1 MYLLR
6 LIFRNALRHRLRTGL
21 TVLGIVVAVLAFG
34 LLQSVVDAWY
44 AGARGASDTRVVTRN
59 AISLVFPLPISYEQK
74 IRGIEGVTGITH
86 SNWFGGIYKDGKNF
100 FPQFAVD
107 ADTYF
112 QIYPEFRVPPEQ
124 MREFLRDRR
133 GAIVGRKTAETFGF
147 KVGDVVPIKGT
158 IYAGDW
164 QFIVRGIFTGAEE
177 RTDERQFFFHW
188 EYLNEYAKQR
198 LARRGDTVGV
208 FVTHVASADL
218 VPKVAEQID
227 AMFANSLA
235 ETRTETEQ
243 AFALGFVA
251 MTEAIVVLIRVVSF
265 VVIAIILAV
274 MANTMAMTARERV
287 PEYATLKALGFQPP
301 FLSGLIVGES
311 LAIAGIG
318 GLIGI
323 LLTQPVVNQFTR
335 ATGTLFSRMDVSTL
349 TLAMQVACVVGV
361 GLLSAAIPAWRAS
374 RVSIAEGLRAIG

>member
-6 LIFRNALRHRLRTGL
+6 LILRNALRHRLRTGL

-34 LLQSVVDAWY
+34 LLQTVVDAWY
-44 AGARGASDTRVVTRN
+44 TGARGASETRLVTRN
-59 AISLVFPLPISYEQK
+59 AISLVFPLPISYQAK
-74 IRGIEGVTGITH
+74 IRGIEGVTAVTH
-86 SNWFGGIYKDGKNF
+86 SNWFGGVYKDGRSF
-100 FPQFAVD
+100 FPQFAVQ

-112 QIYPEFRVPPEQ
+112 DLYPEFVVPPEQ

-133 GAIVGRKTAETFGF
+133 GAIVGRKTAEAFGF
-147 KVGDVVPIKGT
+147 RVGDVVPLRGT
-158 IYAGDW
+158 IYPGDW
-164 QFIVRGIFTGAEE
+164 TFIVRGIFDGAED

-188 EYLNEYAKQR
+188 DYLNEYAKQR
-198 LARRGDTVGV
+198 MARRGDTVGV
-208 FVTHVASADL
+208 YVVRVATPDR
-218 VPKVAEQID
+218 VPKVAEAID

-274 MANTMAMTARERV
+274 MANTMAMTARERA
-287 PEYATLKALGFQPP
+287 PEYATLKALGFRPP
-301 FLSGLIVGES
+301 FLTALIVGES
-311 LAIAGIG
+311 LAIAAMG
-318 GLIGI
+318 GVIGI
-323 LLTQPVVNQFTR
+323 LLTGPAVQRFTA
-335 ATGTLFSRMDVSTL
+335 ATGTLFPSMDVSLL
-349 TLAMQVACVVGV
+349 TLALQVACVVGV
-361 GLLSAAIPAWRAS
+361 GLLAAAIPAWRAS

>member
-1 MYLLR
+1 MFLLR
-6 LIFRNALRHRLRTGL
+6 LIFKNALRHRLRSAL
-21 TVLGIVVAVLAFG
+21 TVLGLVVAVLAFG
-34 LLQSVVDAWY
+34 LLQTVVDAWY
-44 AGARGASDTRVVTRN
+44 TGARGASETRLVTRN
-59 AISLVFPLPISYEQK
+59 AISLVFPLPISYQQK
-74 IRGIEGVTGITH
+74 IRGVEGVTGITH
-86 SNWFGGIYKDGKNF
+86 SNWFGGVYKDGRSF

-112 QIYPEFRVPPEQ
+112 ELYPEFVVPPEQ

-133 GAIVGRKTAETFGF
+133 GAVVGRKTAEAFGF
-147 KVGDVVPIKGT
+147 KVGDVVPLKGT
-158 IYAGDW
+158 IYPGDW
-164 QFIVRGIFTGAEE
+164 QFVVRGIFEGAQE

-188 EYLNEYAKQR
+188 EYLNEYAKQK

-208 FVTHVASADL
+208 YVVRVAAPDQ
-218 VPKVAEQID
+218 VARVAEAID
-227 AMFANSLA
+227 TMFANSLA

-287 PEYATLKALGFQPP
+287 PEYATLKALGFRPP
-301 FLSGLIVGES
+301 FLTALIVGES

-323 LLTQPVVNQFTR
+323 LLTQPVVRQFT
-335 ATGTLFSRMDVSTL
+335 AAVGTLFPTMSVAPA
-349 TLAMQVACVVGV
+349 TLAMQAACVVGV
-361 GLLSAAIPAWRAS
+361 GLLAAAIPAWRAA
-374 RVSIAEGLRAIG
+374 RVPIAEGLRAIG